1 MKSIFISGLIIYF
14 GLGLYLYIQQRSFI
28 YFPVA
33 SIQSGL
39 VEKTFEN
46 DGHSIKVSVLN
57 DKQEKAIVYFGGNA
71 EDVDYNAKGFSTLF
85 DEYTV
90 YLVKY
95 RGYGGST
102 GTPSEEAIYSDA
114 IYIHDAIAQSHGEVS
129 IIGRSLGSAVATYVA
144 SKREIDKLVLITP
157 FDSIQNVA
165 QSRFPIYPMGILLKD
180 KHDSYSRAK
189 DIDAETLII
198 AAENDRIIEMPHTKR
213 LREGFTTEVLFHVIE
228 GANHNDVSGDPRYS
242 DLLNDF
248 M

>member
-1 MKSIFISGLIIYF
+1 MKSIFISGMLIYF
-14 GLGLYLYIQQRSFI
+14 GLGLYLYIQQRSLI

-39 VEKTFEN
+39 VEKIFEN

-57 DKQEKAIVYFGGNA
+57 NGQEKAIVYFGGNA
-71 EDVDYNAKGFSTLF
+71 EDVDYNAKEFSNLF
-85 DEYTV
+85 SEYTV

-213 LREGFTTEVLFHVIE
+213 LREGFTTEVFFHVIE
-228 GANHNDVSGDPRYS
+228 GADHNDVSGDPRYS